1 MSVSATGGCR
11 VSENVYLSEEQEKIV
26 KSLLWDCDLS
36 PEDFYQV
43 LKGKK
48 EKAGFFTREK
58 AVKRLLEYQNWY
70 NVLKVLSLPEIGSVW
85 NEGLRASIRGKQIA
99 EGIDFAVR
107 ILRKKTLPISR

>member
-1 MSVSATGGCR
+1 M
-11 VSENVYLSEEQEKIV
+11 SENVCLSEEQVKIV

-36 PEDFYQV
+36 PGDFYQV

-70 NVLKVLSLPEIGSVW
+70 NVLKVLPLPEIGSVW
-85 NEGLRASIRGKQIA
+85 NEGLQSSIRGRQIA

-107 ILRKKTLPISR
+107 ILRNKALSPSR